1 MLDILQWNFRVLL
14 CFPWTIS
21 NEPVIADF
29 GFRCNKQRFIMAI
42 RFLFLLLF
50 CFSVTLHADQIDQL
64 GRPVDEALFAEEPI
78 RFKVELSGA
87 KDNVKIA
94 KLKDGSTVYIVKR
107 IGSKTDRM
115 VTPTEFA
122 QLYYSQ
128 QTSRGWIFTFFN
140 VTSWAGII
148 WVVVGLAG
156 QLIFA
161 GRMLVQWIS
170 SEKSKR
176 SVIPVS
182 FWWMSVIGSTM
193 LLVYFIWR
201 RDVVGILGQATGW
214 IIYIRNLVL
223 IQRAKV

>member
-1 MLDILQWNFRVLL
+1 
-14 CFPWTIS
+14 
-21 NEPVIADF
+21 
-29 GFRCNKQRFIMAI
+29 MAI